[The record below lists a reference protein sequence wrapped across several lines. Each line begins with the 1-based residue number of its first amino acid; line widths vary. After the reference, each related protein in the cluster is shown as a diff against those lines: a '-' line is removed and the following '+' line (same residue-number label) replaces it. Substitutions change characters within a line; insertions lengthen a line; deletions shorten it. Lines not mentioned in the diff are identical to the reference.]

1 MGQQQYKM
9 EVIAVNTKMKRVSIL
24 LLAMMLTISVVQTVL
39 AEGTKKVTVMINQTW
54 NKPSME
60 ELARDFEEKNPG
72 IKIDYQVV
80 PDNAFGQLLNA
91 KIASKE
97 VPEIIMDNYQALAK
111 TVNMSETF
119 IEFSNQP
126 WYSKLLNKEQIVLDG
141 GAYLLPING
150 SGDPFGIVYNTE
162 VYQKA
167 GVEEVPTT
175 WEEFLAVCE
184 KLKASG
190 VTPVLLTGKDAWT
203 IGMWTVTMFPN
214 VVDNDPNLTW
224 EDLNTGKVKFS
235 DVEGFRWILEVLNIL
250 VEKGYVNDDFLACTY
265 DMGQEMISNGEVAMT
280 LQGAWFINECVSKYP
295 DVQFSMY
302 PFPFIDNAQFCSG
315 QWSGFNVFKD
325 APNVDAAMLFI
336 DYCAQPENMA
346 KISSDWNFIPP
357 FAECKTELPYWIQD
371 FMKNY
376 LEKGAVPL
384 EEMAITSAIE
394 IGYLTTLT
402 IDMLAGGQTI
412 DEVLVN
418 WDAKFAELATLRQL
432 DGWR

>member
-1 MGQQQYKM
+1 
-9 EVIAVNTKMKRVSIL
+9 MKRWMKSLTL
-24 LLAMMLTISVVQTVL
+24 LLLLSMILVIVAHPAL
-39 AEGTKKVTVMINQTW
+39 AEGVKKVTIMINQTW

-60 ELARDFEEKNPG
+60 KLARDFEEVNPD

-97 VPEIIMDNYQALAK
+97 VPEIIMDNYQSLAK

-119 IEFSNQP
+119 VEFSDQA
-126 WYSKLLNKEQIVLDG
+126 WYGKLLNKEQIVLDG

-162 VYQKA
+162 VYETA
-167 GVEEVPTT
+167 GVTVPTT
-175 WEEFLAVCE
+175 WEEFIDVCE
-184 KLKASG
+184 TLKDSG
-190 VTPVLLTGKDAWT
+190 VIPVLLTGKDAWT

-214 VVDNDPNLTW
+214 VVFNDPNLTW
-224 EDLNTGKVKFS
+224 EDLNIGKVKFS
-235 DVEGFRWILEVLNIL
+235 DVEGFHWIFEALNTL
-250 VEKGYVNDDFLACTY
+250 VEKGYVNDDYLACTY

-280 LQGAWFINECVSKYP
+280 LQGSWFINECVSKFP
-295 DVQFSMY
+295 NAQFSMY

-325 APNVDAAMLFI
+325 ATNVEPAMQFI
-336 DYCAQPENMA
+336 NFCARPENMA
-346 KISSDWNFIPP
+346 KISGDWNFIPP
-357 FAECKTELPYWIQD
+357 FAESETELPYWIKD

-376 LEKGAVPL
+376 LDKGAVPI

-394 IGYLTTLT
+394 IGHLTTLT
-402 IDMLAGGQTI
+402 IDMLAGGQTAE
-412 DEVLVN
+412 EVLAN

-432 DGWR
+432 EGWK